1 MAQTRKRGQKHDW
14 YGTIPSFF
22 LENKG
27 HPIGRK
33 FLALTVAGQRG
44 IPPASLTDRRYIIP

>member
-1 MAQTRKRGQKHDW
+1 MGQIRMRAKKHDW

-27 HPIGRK
+27 YPIGRK

-44 IPPASLTDRRYIIP
+44 NSTLLP

>member
-44 IPPASLTDRRYIIP
+44 NCTLLP